1 MGLQERNF
9 PEGGALVPTFRRSG
23 APAAGGQGT
32 AGKKRSTA
40 LAGWG
45 RSGAQLVG
53 VTGIF
58 AVVGAQVVAK
68 AESSPLVTLAGLF
81 LAGGSAAWMGRGES
95 GPGRL
100 GPATQTCRG
109 LLWGPCSQPH
119 SAGSPFS
126 WGMFQGW
133 VRERAES
140 RRACWGPGCW
150 EAWKFVLLSFPKPT
164 PLPLALSPMGRP
176 SGSLTVLRLSPGR
189 VHFQATP
196 SPM

>member
-100 GPATQTCRG
+100 GPATLRHAG
-109 LLWGPCSQPH
+109 DCSGVP
-119 SAGSPFS
+119 
-126 WGMFQGW
+126 
-133 VRERAES
+133 V
-140 RRACWGPGCW
+140 
-150 EAWKFVLLSFPKPT
+150 
-164 PLPLALSPMGRP
+164 LSPILLEAHSHGGCSRD
-176 SGSLTVLRLSPGR
+176 G
-189 VHFQATP
+189 
-196 SPM
+196 